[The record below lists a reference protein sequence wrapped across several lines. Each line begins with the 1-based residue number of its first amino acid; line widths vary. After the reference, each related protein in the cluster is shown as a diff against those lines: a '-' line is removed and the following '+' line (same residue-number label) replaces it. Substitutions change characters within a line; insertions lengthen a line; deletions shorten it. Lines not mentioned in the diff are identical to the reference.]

1 MTRAVKTVEIEASVG
16 EAVKKMNKFRIGS
29 IVVVD
34 STKRRPLGILTERD
48 ILRLVEVSPAPMTD
62 RVKEVMSRQLVTIDP
77 SAGVEEAAGLMTRR
91 GVKRLPVMEN
101 DELVGIITSSD
112 IIRANPTLVKAL
124 MDLLK
129 HQT

>member
-1 MTRAVKTVEIEASVG
+1 MTKSVKTVGIEATIG
-16 EAVKKMNKFRIGS
+16 EAVQKMNKFHIGS
-29 IVVVD
+29 VVVVD
-34 STKRRPLGILTERD
+34 SEKKRPLGILTERD
-48 ILRLVEVSPAPMTD
+48 ILRLVELSPAPLLD

-77 SAGVEEAAGLMTRR
+77 SAGVEEAAGLMARK
-91 GVKRLPVMEN
+91 GVKRLPVMEG

-129 HQT
+129 P